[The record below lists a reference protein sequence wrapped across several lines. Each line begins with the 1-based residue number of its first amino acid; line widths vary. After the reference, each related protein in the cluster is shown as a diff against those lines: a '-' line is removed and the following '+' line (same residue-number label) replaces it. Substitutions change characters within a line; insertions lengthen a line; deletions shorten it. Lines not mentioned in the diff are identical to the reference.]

1 MIIYDS
7 GDKVQAIFMLILF
20 ILFLFFLTAPGV
32 VFTAAKTAVSLWATT
47 LVPSMLPFFILN
59 EMLTATGGI
68 ALLGRLLEKPAQRLL
83 KLPGEAG
90 FVLAAGYSAGVPVSA
105 VLIAD
110 LRRQGRLTRSQG
122 NRLLPCA
129 ANVSPIF
136 ILSAVAVSMLNAES
150 SGAALALIHYG
161 SNLFLT
167 MVVSLFARR
176 EKMLPRDAIAKNY
189 APEETPLLNILTD
202 AIFRSLKTMVLIGGL
217 ILVFF
222 ILIAFFKET
231 GIIQLICK
239 ICLISREHE
248 EAATALFS
256 GFLEIT
262 AGTNAVSL
270 SNLAFPMKLSFI
282 SAILA
287 FGGLSALTQ
296 VAAQLK
302 DTDLS
307 IVPYFFYKIIQG
319 ALAFTVSLFFPMR
332 IQAAATLPVAE
343 QSNPLFL
350 SCFIALL
357 FYAFFVFIAFILL
370 CRRYYGG
377 H

>member
-1 MIIYDS
+1 
-7 GDKVQAIFMLILF
+7 MLSLF
-20 ILFLFFLTAPGV
+20 VLFLFFLIMPGA
-32 VFTAAKTAVSLWATT
+32 VFDAAKSAVMLWATT
-47 LVPSMLPFFILN
+47 LVPSMLPFFMLN

-68 ALLGRLLEKPAQRLL
+68 ALLGRLLERPARRLL

-90 FVLAAGYSAGVPVSA
+90 FVLAAGYSTGVPVSA

-110 LRRQGRLTRSQG
+110 LRRQGRLTRAQG

-136 ILSAVAVSMLNAES
+136 ILSAVAVSLLNAES

-167 MVVSLFARR
+167 MVVSFFARR
-176 EKMLPRDAIAKNY
+176 EDMLPRVAVPKSS
-189 APEETPLLNILTD
+189 APAETPLLTIVTN
-202 AIFRSLKTMVLIGGL
+202 AIFRALKTMALIGGL

-222 ILIAFFKET
+222 ILIAFCREL

-239 ICLISREHE
+239 ICLISKEHE

-256 GFLEIT
+256 GILEIT
-262 AGTNAVSL
+262 AGANAVSL
-270 SNLAFPMKLSFI
+270 SNLAFPWKLSFI
-282 SAILA
+282 SGILA
-287 FGGLSALTQ
+287 FGGFSAMAQ
-296 VAAQLK
+296 VASQLK

-319 ALAFTVSLFFPMR
+319 ALAFAVSLFLPMR

-343 QSNPLFL
+343 QTYPLFL
-350 SCFIALL
+350 SCFVALL
-357 FYAFFVFIAFILL
+357 CYAFFVFIAFILL
-370 CRRYYGG
+370 CRHYYAGR
-377 H
+377 